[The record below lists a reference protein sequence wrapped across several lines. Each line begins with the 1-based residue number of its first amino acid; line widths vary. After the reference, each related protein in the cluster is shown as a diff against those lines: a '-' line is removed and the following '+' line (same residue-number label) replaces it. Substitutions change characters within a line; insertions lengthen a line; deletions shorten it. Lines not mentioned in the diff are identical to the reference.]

1 MISFFLGTAPGLGWP
16 GTQLEFPSFLRSC
29 LSAGL
34 LGASFLHLGLLLW
47 ERGGDGGG
55 LMFQKRSA
63 LALSVPGPTFLGL
76 SASPSPLPS
85 FLPFSFSP
93 SFKQGGISAGQGG
106 PFCVQSPGL
115 GAVGGL
121 WPGPRS
127 EDEARALNW
136 FWG

>member
-63 LALSVPGPTFLGL
+63 LALSVPGPTSRTSPHLLPPFPP
-76 SASPSPLPS
+76 SFPSPFLLLSNREASLLARAGPS
-85 FLPFSFSP
+85 VCRALV
-93 SFKQGGISAGQGG
+93 SAQQEGFGR
-106 PFCVQSPGL
+106 VVGL
-115 GAVGGL
+115 RMK
-121 WPGPRS
+121 PGP
-127 EDEARALNW
+127 
-136 FWG
+136 